1 MAEELE
7 NHGYLEEVQPA
18 QSDGSPSEIN
28 LGPIALTDGQSVIEP
43 ESLGAVN
50 PALQDFDLGLENFIS
65 VACSRPPI
73 EAYRDHPALHPVAK
87 ALMVA
92 YRENGKTSSDSDPF
106 DYHGDA
112 IRVLRNVTT
121 DDDGGLLYEGITS
134 EMMAA
139 DEILELRRAAMRR
152 RMHDRGMPPRQRSQD
167 LIRHCAELMV
177 LTDDEVFL
185 QVAASLIS
193 HQKPA
198 GSALATAWKEIRN
211 TFIAPESALSKEVE
225 WYQTPW
231 LHVLGMPQTDIEKAQ
246 EKDRIIKARAVAA
259 FEQCV
264 ANVPGWRSVVM
275 SISDALDV
283 EISLQ
288 AIQFA
293 KSEAKNT
300 DTKPAATIKPDPK
313 PVDLWG
319 KFEPPDLPRG
329 LLPPMIEEFAFTMG
343 DQMGADPAG
352 IAMACLCVCGTAISD
367 NIKLKVKRH
376 ADWYESA
383 RIWVSVVGAP
393 STKKTP
399 ILNAAARPLCA
410 IDSRM
415 LSDWIHAVK
424 RFNALPPEDKKG
436 KSPPLQKRLRIEDV
450 TIEAAQVVLEGST
463 EGILCLQDELSG
475 FFGTMDKYSGG
486 KGASADRAFWLKAYN
501 GGQYAINRV
510 GRGTSLLDNLS
521 VSLLGGIQ
529 PEPIRKIASEAQDDG
544 LLQRML
550 PIILK
555 NAVMGKDVPVPDVG
569 RRYSEL
575 IQYLNRLQ
583 PSGCCNMGIL
593 EFDDAA
599 QAIRTGQEERH
610 LTLMSSETVSRK
622 LASHIGKYDGIY
634 ARLCAIWHCIKH
646 CTVDPTDNFDAGQP
660 LPSTIDAATAQAV
673 ADFMEQFLLPH
684 AVAFYFGTLGLSD
697 NHDRLCAIASY
708 ILAHQLDKITNR
720 DVQRGDRAM
729 RGLEDKDIRPLLE
742 QLEAM
747 GWLGRVP
754 NARPSMQPIWQV
766 NPMVHSLYADR
777 AKKEA
782 TRRKEARAALGILF
796 QRED

>member
-1 MAEELE
+1 MKYEQETTSRS
-7 NHGYLEEVQPA
+7 EVLA
-18 QSDGSPSEIN
+18 STIGDNE
-28 LGPIALTDGQSVIEP
+28 
-43 ESLGAVN
+43 
-50 PALQDFDLGLENFIS
+50 PALGNPHIDKHQPKNPTGCEVPDFDLGLENFICG
-65 VACSRPPI
+65 AGSRPPL
-73 EAYRDHPALHPVAK
+73 EVYQGHPAVLSVAK
-87 ALMVA
+87 ALLVA
-92 YRENGKTSSDSDPF
+92 YRQNDLASYEDDAVAFFSDARRILYNITSD
-106 DYHGDA
+106 GE
-112 IRVLRNVTT
+112 
-121 DDDGGLLYEGITS
+121 GGLLYEGISS
-134 EMMAA
+134 EAIHG
-139 DEILELRRAAMRR
+139 DEILEVRRAAMRR
-152 RMHDRGMPPRQRSQD
+152 RMRDRGLAPRPRNHD
-167 LIRHCAELMV
+167 LIRHYSELMAS
-177 LTDDEVFL
+177 TDDEVFL
-185 QVAASLIS
+185 RIAASLIAA
-193 HQKPA
+193 HKPE
-198 GSALATAWKEIRN
+198 GSALAAAWKEIRN
-211 TFIAPESALSKEVE
+211 TYIPPESALTKDIE
-225 WYQTPW
+225 WYQMPW
-231 LHVLGMPQTDIEKAQ
+231 FVEPDAPQSKIEIAQ
-246 EKDRIIKARAVAA
+246 AKARQVKMQAVAA
-259 FEQCV
+259 FEQCTTNT
-264 ANVPGWRSVVM
+264 AGWRGTVLTF
-275 SISDALDV
+275 SDKLDADLSMAAV
-283 EISLQ
+283 
-288 AIQFA
+288 QFA
-293 KSEAKNT
+293 KPEAKNT
-300 DTKPAATIKPDPK
+300 DAKPAATTKPDPK

-329 LLPPMIEEFAFTMG
+329 LLPPLIEAFAFTMG
-343 DQMGADPAG
+343 DQMGADAAG
-352 IAMACLCVCGTAISD
+352 IAMACLCVCGAAISD
-367 NIKLKVKRH
+367 SIKVKVKRH

-415 LSDWIHAVK
+415 LSDWIHAVN
-424 RFNALPPEDKKG
+424 RFNALAPEDKKG
-436 KSPPLQKRLRIEDV
+436 KSPPPQKRLRIEDV

-475 FFGTMDKYSGG
+475 FFGSMDKYSGG
-486 KGASADRAFWLKAYN
+486 KGASADRAFWLKSYN

-529 PEPIRKIASEAQDDG
+529 PEPIRKIAAEAQDDG

-555 NAVMGKDVPVPDVG
+555 TAVMGKDEPVPDVG

-575 IQYLNRLQ
+575 IQYLNRLK
-583 PSGCCNMGIL
+583 PSGCCSMGTL
-593 EFDDAA
+593 EFDDAG
-599 QAIRTGQEERH
+599 QAIRTRQEERH
-610 LTLMSSETVSRK
+610 LSLMSSETVSRK

-634 ARLCAIWHCIKH
+634 ARLCVIWHCIKH

-660 LPSTIDAATAQAV
+660 LPSKIDAATAQEV

-708 ILAHQLDKITNR
+708 ILAHQLDKISNR

-729 RGLEDKDIRPLLE
+729 RGLEDKDIRPLFE

-766 NPMVHSLYADR
+766 NPMVHALYADR

-782 TRRKEARAALGILF
+782 TRRKEAKDALGILF

>member
-1 MAEELE
+1 MKYEQETTSRSGVHASKIDDTEPASG
-7 NHGYLEEVQPA
+7 NPRIDKHQPK
-18 QSDGSPSEIN
+18 
-28 LGPIALTDGQSVIEP
+28 
-43 ESLGAVN
+43 N
-50 PALQDFDLGLENFIS
+50 PAECGVPDFDLGLENFICG
-65 VACSRPPI
+65 AGSRPPL
-73 EAYRDHPALHPVAK
+73 EAYQGHPAVLSVAK
-87 ALMVA
+87 ALLVA
-92 YRENGKTSSDSDPF
+92 YRQNELTRYEDDAVAFFSDAQRILYNITSD
-106 DYHGDA
+106 GE
-112 IRVLRNVTT
+112 
-121 DDDGGLLYEGITS
+121 GGLLYEGISS
-134 EMMAA
+134 EAIHG
-139 DEILELRRAAMRR
+139 DEILEVRRAAMRR
-152 RMHDRGMPPRQRSQD
+152 RMRDRGLAPRPRNHD
-167 LIRHCAELMV
+167 LIKHYSELMAS
-177 LTDDEVFL
+177 TDDEVFL
-185 QVAASLIS
+185 RIAASLIAA
-193 HQKPA
+193 HKPE
-198 GSALATAWKEIRN
+198 GSALAAAWKDIRN
-211 TFIAPESALSKEVE
+211 TYIPPETALTKDIA
-225 WYQTPW
+225 WYQMPW
-231 LHVLGMPQTDIEKAQ
+231 FVEPDAPQTDKEKAQ
-246 EKDRIIKARAVAA
+246 EKDRVIKTRALAA
-259 FEQCV
+259 FDQCV
-264 ANVPGWRSVVM
+264 ANVLGWRGVVM

-283 EISLQ
+283 ELSLH

-293 KSEAKNT
+293 KSEDKKTAS
-300 DTKPAATIKPDPK
+300 IKPDPK

-319 KFEPPDLPRG
+319 KFEPPDLPHG
-329 LLPPMIEEFAFTMG
+329 LLPPLIEEFAFTMG

-352 IAMACLCVCGTAISD
+352 IAMACLCVCGAAISD
-367 NIKLKVKRH
+367 NIKVKVKRH
-376 ADWYESA
+376 ADWYESG

-410 IDSRM
+410 IDSSM
-415 LSDWIHAVK
+415 LSDWIHAVN

-475 FFGTMDKYSGG
+475 FFGSMDKYSGG

-555 NAVMGKDVPVPDVG
+555 TAVMGKDVPVPDVG

-583 PSGCCNMGIL
+583 PSGCCNLGIL

-610 LTLMSSETVSRK
+610 LKLMSSETVSRK

-634 ARLCAIWHCIKH
+634 ARLCVIWHCIKH

-660 LPSTIDAATAQAV
+660 LPTKIGAATAQEV

-708 ILAHQLDKITNR
+708 ILAHQLDKISNR

-729 RGLEDKDIRPLLE
+729 RGLEDKDIRPLFE

-766 NPMVHSLYADR
+766 NPMVHTLYADR

-782 TRRKEARAALGILF
+782 TRRKEAKDALGILF